1 MGEKAH
7 LPQENGLSKTSPE
20 SQDQET
26 HSEDEAGDDLDDM
39 SPEEFQMLDS
49 QLDALN
55 SALDNIEQKNDDI
68 HAQLLLLLQSNRE
81 IRQQIQESSAEG
93 EQEADTQNQ

>member
-7 LPQENGLSKTSPE
+7 LPHENGLNKNSPE
-20 SQDQET
+20 PPDQEM
-26 HSEDEAGDDLDDM
+26 HSDEETGDDLDDM

-81 IRQQIQESSAEG
+81 IRQQIQESSAAEK
-93 EQEADTQNQ
+93 QEPDTQNQ